1 MTEVNHCYENAMAER
16 VNGILK
22 DEFLLDEE
30 LPNLETERRA
40 VAQAIETYN
49 IRRPHWSLQLRTPTE
64 VHQQSKYP

>member
-1 MTEVNHCYENAMAER
+1 MQWQRR

-30 LPNLETERRA
+30 LPNLETARRA

-49 IRRPHWSLQLRTPTE
+49 TTTTLVAAITDANRSSPAIQISLKNQ
-64 VHQQSKYP
+64 KK